1 MLTQQTFKKIL
12 NYLDKKYWENKT
24 DETNWNYYGLILDA
38 HFENSVLSIDYLD
51 ICDYLDVNGNFSF
64 VEDTGLAAQYNDI
77 SENKYLLLI
86 QNLLNILHQS
96 HLDKE
101 QNVNVITR
109 VTKVLNRENIKTIIP
124 EIGDVVLKVDD
135 ILDSGSYCNII
146 RMPNGVL
153 RKELRVEYR
162 SDEKLRKRMNYEF
175 KNMKKLSDCP
185 QILNV
190 IDFDIETSSYLME
203 QADMNLLTYLLSE
216 IELSFEEKMIII
228 TDILKGMNYAHEN
241 SIIHRDLHLGNVLK
255 IGKDFVICDFGLSKD
270 LSILKSLKTSY
281 TEKNNHIFVDPLAIN
296 DFRLLDKKSDIY
308 SIGKMID
315 YIFTYNAIT
324 TNHPLKTI
332 VERCISREKA
342 HRYDS
347 IDKIIADVDV
357 TLKYQYGQLD
367 KAQITNQILNN
378 QYESGVHEYIMDLV
392 STNKLSKFIIKHK
405 LYDFGK
411 LIMQFESVYQIEILV
426 AIEGSYSEATGYG
439 GWSNYDIFAQITY
452 YLCSNLKEVESK
464 SIAYSI
470 LKNCASI
477 RYFAKNLFEKLED
490 K

>member
-1 MLTQQTFKKIL
+1 
-12 NYLDKKYWENKT
+12 
-24 DETNWNYYGLILDA
+24 
-38 HFENSVLSIDYLD
+38 
-51 ICDYLDVNGNFSF
+51 
-64 VEDTGLAAQYNDI
+64 
-77 SENKYLLLI
+77 
-86 QNLLNILHQS
+86 
-96 HLDKE
+96 
-101 QNVNVITR
+101 
-109 VTKVLNRENIKTIIP
+109 
-124 EIGDVVLKVDD
+124 
-135 ILDSGSYCNII
+135 
-146 RMPNGVL
+146 
-153 RKELRVEYR
+153 
-162 SDEKLRKRMNYEF
+162 
-175 KNMKKLSDCP
+175 
-185 QILNV
+185 
-190 IDFDIETSSYLME
+190 
-203 QADMNLLTYLLSE
+203 
-216 IELSFEEKMIII
+216 MIII
-228 TDILKGMNYAHEN
+228 IDILKGMNYAHEN

-324 TNHPLKTI
+324 TDHPLKTI

-392 STNKLSKFIIKHK
+392 GNNKISKFIIKHK

-411 LIMQFESVYQIEILV
+411 LIMQFESVYQIEILT
-426 AIEGSYSEATGYG
+426 AIDDSYSEATGYG
-439 GWSNYDIFAQITY
+439 GWSNYDVFAQITY
-452 YLCSNLKEVESK
+452 YLCSNLKEVEARN
-464 SIAYSI
+464 IAYSI

-477 RYFAKNLFEKLED
+477 RFSAKKLLEKLED
-490 K
+490 E